1 MGKSVIAVS
10 AFAGAAAAA
19 IVCLAFFLFVYKPAQ
34 STSLQ
39 PTPTP
44 GIPPKTTPGQEIPNP
59 EIKASDVSSV
69 SINTVYKGYFEPG
82 NKCAKTY
89 NEYFGNGDGIA
100 SPSSPCTVKITFNR
114 DGNATRSI
122 EISRWDKAAK
132 EKRVVEKDE
141 STATVSLEQ
150 FDAITQA
157 IVTNDAFKSWL
168 EGTMINVSNCS
179 ITVTHSGGTKTP
191 MSNVDERAT
200 AFLPMVK
207 AFQNLEG
214 KTYWKAVQ

>member
-1 MGKSVIAVS
+1 M
-10 AFAGAAAAA
+10 
-19 IVCLAFFLFVYKPAQ
+19 
-34 STSLQ
+34 
-39 PTPTP
+39 
-44 GIPPKTTPGQEIPNP
+44 
-59 EIKASDVSSV
+59 

-89 NEYFGNGDGIA
+89 NEYFGNDDGIA

-114 DGNATRSI
+114 DGHATRSI

-141 STATVSLEQ
+141 STATVSPEQ

-157 IVTNDAFKSWL
+157 IVTNDAFKSWQ

-207 AFQNLEG
+207 AFQNLEA
-214 KTYWKAVQ
+214 KTNWKAAQ